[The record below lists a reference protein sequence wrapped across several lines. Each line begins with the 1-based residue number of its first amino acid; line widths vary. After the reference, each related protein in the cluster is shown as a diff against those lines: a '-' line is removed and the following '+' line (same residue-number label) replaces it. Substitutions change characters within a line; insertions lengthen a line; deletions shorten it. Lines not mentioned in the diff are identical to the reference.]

1 MTTATMNVSQNTDW
15 LGLLRRLVCTL
26 NRPDIRSL
34 DAFLSK
40 LTGDANTA
48 LMLLRLLYWTPKSK
62 REGWIYKSWRDWNAE
77 CNLSQSQIKRVH
89 SLNLL
94 EAVGVMREIRKA
106 NGVPTMHYKLDP
118 VAFLQQ
124 VGEYLG
130 IDLEQLEAL
139 SGLSLIDQSNGSE
152 RPNPEGDSGPTEM
165 VETAKPITDI
175 NQQSI
180 HPDNTDTQTAA
191 SVDDEFDSAELA
203 ETNLLLLDLVDIGFD
218 LITSHWLVSRYQN
231 RDIQQALN
239 LAKEAAAFNP
249 PGFVLTA
256 LRDTWNVSGKLC
268 SKSKPSLASL
278 EDGKRY
284 AEGKYAAFI
293 ES

>member
-1 MTTATMNVSQNTDW
+1 MTTTAMNVSQITDW
-15 LGLLRRLVCTL
+15 LGILRQLVCTL

-94 EAVGVMREIRKA
+94 ETVGIVREIRKA
-106 NGVPTMHYKLDP
+106 NGVPTMHYRLDP
-118 VAFLQQ
+118 VAFLRQ

-130 IDLEQLEAL
+130 INLEQLEAL
-139 SGLSLIDQSNGSE
+139 SGLSLTDQSA
-152 RPNPEGDSGPTEM
+152 RPEQPIPEDDSRPTEL
-165 VETAKPITDI
+165 VETAKPLTDI
-175 NQQSI
+175 NLQAI
-180 HPDNTDTQTAA
+180 HSDNTNTQTTA
-191 SVDDEFDSAELA
+191 SVDDEFDSTELA

-218 LITSHWLVSRYQN
+218 LITSHCLVSRYEN

-239 LAKEAAAFNP
+239 RAREAEAFNP
-249 PGFVLTA
+249 PGFILTS

-284 AEGKYAAFI
+284 AEGKYAEFI